1 MPGNPAEQSKGE
13 HQMKRPIQTFGA
25 AAALGILLAGCDAGG
40 ASSAPAASNATQND
54 AGPGSTASVQET
66 ASPESSSNANL
77 FYLTIG
83 EEHFTAS
90 FAETSGAR
98 ALKQWLAERPVTV
111 EVSDYGGFEKV
122 GGLGRSLP
130 TEDVQTT
137 TKAGDIVLY
146 QGNQIVLFYG
156 SNSWAYTR
164 LGAVSDLDGW
174 EDALG
179 EGDLSVTL
187 SLTEP

>member
-1 MPGNPAEQSKGE
+1 
-13 HQMKRPIQTFGA
+13 MKKPIQTFGA
-25 AAALGILLAGCDAGG
+25 AAALGLLLAGCDAGG
-40 ASSAPAASNATQND
+40 TSSLPTA
-54 AGPGSTASVQET
+54 GSTSQDAAPSSTAAVQET
-66 ASPESSSNANL
+66 ASPESGDSRL
-77 FYLTIG
+77 FYLSIG

-98 ALKQWLAERPVTV
+98 SLKQWLAEGPVTV
-111 EVSDYGGFEKV
+111 EVRDYGGFEKV

-137 TKAGDIVLY
+137 TRAGDIVLY

-164 LGAVSDLDGW
+164 LGTVSDLEGW

-179 EGDLSVTL
+179 AGDLSVTL